1 MRHALVLTGLLF
13 LTPLPVEAA
22 TGSLFH
28 LFYDESANA
37 VSTADISSDMANFVI
52 REMEH
57 WQKNGI
63 RLTPDDI
70 RLANQEVLWDAGGGG
85 LCQNKVSM
93 DDVPYDFVQGGSGLP
108 SCTQLLTDI
117 QQLVGSEREADQLG
131 TDLVTI
137 ANGAELS
144 IADEPHR
151 PVNMAE
157 LAMVVRRVWA
167 GTGASVVP
175 WDGRAADQVKA
186 LQDHLTA
193 LDQRDLAKA
202 ILRFHHGY
210 FRDEREADPRFSGV
224 ADEIGTD
231 LRAIADVFKIRGDNP
246 RALGIF
252 SVPPLTTPN
261 VGLWVRGDDIG
272 LQWIYPAES
281 TRLSYEEAGE
291 YPRLHLQGDIL
302 AYPFSYSRA
311 SYPAPIG
318 VSSPLCNRM
327 MGRLGY
333 LCRPLLEPATN
344 CENSGDSNAI
354 TLVRCDEESSR
365 TESGPD
371 ICADFSQLFDDD
383 GTPLQDPDNPGE
395 INPALTP
402 ADIEQICSPERQ
414 VLYKDDIESHACFIG
429 FCLKQSLS
437 GHSLLPGRNT
447 TLVGETTSP
456 YAACIRTDPQLGLF
470 TELVSESPYSLPEYQ
485 GVILV
490 KDFDRSY
497 CGVTGDAPL
506 PLGGLCR
513 FDEAKQVAFPNYMS
527 IFQQI
532 QSGKEVSGIAY
543 RQGVINSLAAA
554 IGQRVALDQ
563 AGEVHRKTF
572 AKLANF
578 INQIASLILEL
589 RRAPLTKTACPWT
602 GPFTTTTP

>member
-1 MRHALVLTGLLF
+1 MKRTLVLAGFLF
-13 LTPLPVEAA
+13 LAPLPAAAA
-22 TGSLFH
+22 TGSLFQ
-28 LFYDESANA
+28 LLYEESAHA
-37 VSTADISSDMANFVI
+37 VSTADISDDLANFVI

-57 WQKNGI
+57 WQKDGI

-70 RLANQEVLWDAGGGG
+70 RLANKEILWDIGGGG

-93 DDVPYDFVQGGSGLP
+93 TDVPYDFVQGGSGLP
-108 SCTQLLTDI
+108 SCMQLLNDI

-131 TDLVTI
+131 TDLMVI
-137 ANGAELS
+137 ANGAELA

-175 WDGRAADQVKA
+175 WDGSAKDQVIDLQEHLSA
-186 LQDHLTA
+186 LGD
-193 LDQRDLAKA
+193 RDLAKA
-202 ILRFHHGY
+202 VLRFHHGY

-231 LRAIADVFKIRGDNP
+231 LRAIADVFGVRADNP
-246 RALGIF
+246 KALGVF
-252 SVPPLTTPN
+252 SVPKLSTPN
-261 VGLWVRGDDIG
+261 VGLWVRGDDVG
-272 LQWIYPAES
+272 LQWIYPTES
-281 TRLSYEEAGE
+281 TRLTYEEAGA

-302 AYPFSYSRA
+302 AYPFSYSRL
-311 SYPAPIG
+311 SYPAPVG
-318 VSSPLCNRM
+318 VTSPLCNRM

-344 CENSGDSNAI
+344 CDNTGDNTAI
-354 TLVRCDEESSR
+354 TLVRCDEEASR
-365 TESGPD
+365 SDSGPA
-371 ICADFSQLFDDD
+371 ICSDFSQLFDED

-402 ADIEQICSPERQ
+402 ADIEEICSPERQ

-429 FCLKQSLS
+429 FCLKQSLT
-437 GHSLLPGRNT
+437 GHSLLPGRNP

-470 TELVSESPYSLPEYQ
+470 TELVSESPYPLPEYK
-485 GVILV
+485 GLILV
-490 KDFDRSY
+490 QDFDRSY
-497 CGVTGDAPL
+497 CGITGDAPL

-513 FDEAKQVAFPNYMS
+513 FDEAKQAAFPNYMGV
-527 IFQQI
+527 FHQI
-532 QSGKEVSGIAY
+532 QIQKEVSGIAY

-563 AGEVHRKTF
+563 AAEVHRKTF

-589 RRAPLTKTACPWT
+589 RKAPLTKTACPWT
-602 GPFTTTTP
+602 GPFKTTTP